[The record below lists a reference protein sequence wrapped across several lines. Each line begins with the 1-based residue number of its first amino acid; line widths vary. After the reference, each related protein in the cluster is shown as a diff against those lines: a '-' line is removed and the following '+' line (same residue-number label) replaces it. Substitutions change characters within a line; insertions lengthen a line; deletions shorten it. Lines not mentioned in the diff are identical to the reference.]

1 MTPIRALLRRRK
13 GRCVVCGGPYPDGS
27 GCEFCP
33 AVDELEL
40 EREGVR
46 EQRDDDVGSRLAVE
60 LEQTSIVRRRNGP
73 GRQFHFDKKGIAQ

>member
-1 MTPIRALLRRRK
+1 MNDWKRLEAEQRVERVTPIRALLRRRR
-13 GRCVVCGGPYPDGS
+13 GVCVVCGGPYPDGS

-46 EQRDDDVGSRLAVE
+46 EQR
-60 LEQTSIVRRRNGP
+60 TTM
-73 GRQFHFDKKGIAQ
+73 